1 MGEDLE
7 RLVGLE
13 RYGAMLEVLTPK
25 QLVVV
30 ALRLEGLNG
39 AEMGEELG
47 ISRKA
52 VALRLQGARQR
63 LVAEFPD
70 LVGAVEGRRME
81 VGIRRRN
88 QVRTAGSVSCG

>member
-13 RYGAMLEVLTPK
+13 RYGEMLGVLTPK

-30 ALRLEGLNG
+30 ALRLEGMN
-39 AEMGEELG
+39 GEEIGELLG

-52 VALRLQGARQR
+52 VHVRLLGAEKR
-63 LVAEFPD
+63 LVEEFPELAGEVAERD
-70 LVGAVEGRRME
+70 RRWGVRRGRR
-81 VGIRRRN
+81 VG
-88 QVRTAGSVSCG
+88 AGSVSCG